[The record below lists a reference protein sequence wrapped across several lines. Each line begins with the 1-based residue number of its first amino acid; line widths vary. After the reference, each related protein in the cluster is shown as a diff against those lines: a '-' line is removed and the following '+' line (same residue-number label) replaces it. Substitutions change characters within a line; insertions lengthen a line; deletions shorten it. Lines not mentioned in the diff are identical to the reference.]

1 MGYTVALTGGI
12 GSGKSTVADAFAQ
25 LGLRL
30 SMPMLSPVRWSSPV
44 PRRSSHCRPLW
55 TTDDC
60 PDGTLNRRLLREKF
74 CSRGGKSP
82 LNALLHPLIQQE
94 TRRQMQAAT
103 SPYLLWVVP
112 LLVEN
117 RLSGRAD
124 RVLVVDVPKET
135 QIERTMLRDK
145 VSREHA
151 EHILAA
157 QATRQQRPAVA
168 DDVIENTGTPDA
180 VASDVARLH
189 EKYLTLASQAASQE
203 NS

>member
-1 MGYTVALTGGI
+1 
-12 GSGKSTVADAFAQ
+12 
-25 LGLRL
+25 
-30 SMPMLSPVRWSSPV
+30 
-44 PRRSSHCRPLW
+44 
-55 TTDDC
+55 
-60 PDGTLNRRLLREKF
+60 
-74 CSRGGKSP
+74 
-82 LNALLHPLIQQE
+82 
-94 TRRQMQAAT
+94 MQAAT

-157 QATRQQRPAVA
+157 QATRQQRRPSR
-168 DDVIENTGTPDA
+168 TM
-180 VASDVARLH
+180 LL
-189 EKYLTLASQAASQE
+189 KTLARRMQWHRMLPACTKSI
-203 NS
+203 